1 MVAVSWLGAPPERD
15 DPHWESPYVNLR
27 VDSAQPVRTPGPA
40 ILLKLPLET
49 AFPKLSILGAGS
61 SVLSMS
67 TNRGRSAFDKDEG
80 SVEDEVVEDEDWEVG
95 HCRKS

>member
-1 MVAVSWLGAPPERD
+1 M
-15 DPHWESPYVNLR
+15 NLR

-49 AFPKLSILGAGS
+49 AFPKLSGLGTGS
-61 SVLSMS
+61 SVLSIS
-67 TNRGRSAFDKDEG
+67 TKRGRSAFVKDEG
-80 SVEDEVVEDEDWEVG
+80 SVEEEVVEDEDGEVG